1 MSNFVPEKTALG
13 IEFGSTRIKAVLI
26 GPEHT
31 PLAQGDYTWE
41 NQLHNGIWTYP
52 LEQVWQGLQSAYA
65 ALAADVQ
72 QKYGCTLTKVGCIG
86 ISAMM
91 HGYLAFDANGELL
104 VPFRTWRNTITGAAA
119 EELTAAFGFNIPQ
132 RWSIAHLYQAMLN
145 KEEHLSKLDFF
156 TTLAGYV
163 HWQLTGHKVL
173 GVGDAS
179 GMFPIDSTTGGYD
192 AAMLQKFNT
201 MAAAKGY
208 AVDLNAL
215 LPEVLPAGAD
225 AGTLTEAGA
234 RLLDPAGNLQAGIPL
249 CPPEGDAGTGMV
261 ATNSIAQRTGN
272 VSAGTSIFAM
282 IVLEKELSK
291 VYPEIDMVTTPS
303 GKPVAMVHCNN
314 CTTDLDSWISLLR
327 ETVELMSGSVNVPAL
342 YDTFYNKA
350 LEGESDCGGLLSY
363 NYYSGEHTTG
373 FEQGRPLFVKLP
385 DSKMNLANF
394 ARAIL
399 FSSMS
404 TLKLG
409 MDILTEK
416 ESVCV
421 DKLLGHGGLFKTK
434 GVGQKLMSAALNIP
448 VAVMETAGEGGA
460 WGIALLA
467 AYMKNKKEN
476 QPLEDFLNENVFGDM
491 IGECVFPDKN
501 DADGFAKYMERY
513 KSGLAIERAAVDN
526 LI

>member
-225 AGTLTEAGA
+225 AGTLPEAGA

-249 CPPEGDAGTGMV
+249 CPPEGDAGTGMA
-261 ATNSIAQRTGN
+261 ATNSVAPRTGN

-282 IVLEKELSK
+282 VVLEKALSK
-291 VYPEIDMVTTPS
+291 VYPEIDMVTTPA
-303 GKPVAMVHCNN
+303 GDPVAMVHCNN
-314 CTTDLDSWISLLR
+314 CTSDLNAW
-327 ETVELMSGSVNVPAL
+327 VELLAQNATHKDWCCTEELMKTTRDGKAL
-342 YDTFYNKA
+342 YLHCLPADINDVSCVDGEVEASVFDRYRDPLYKEASFKPYIIAAMIFLAKVKDPQATLKA
-350 LEGESDCGGLLSY
+350 LE
-363 NYYSGEHTTG
+363 
-373 FEQGRPLFVKLP
+373 
-385 DSKMNLANF
+385 
-394 ARAIL
+394 
-399 FSSMS
+399 
-404 TLKLG
+404 
-409 MDILTEK
+409 
-416 ESVCV
+416 
-421 DKLLGHGGLFKTK
+421 
-434 GVGQKLMSAALNIP
+434 
-448 VAVMETAGEGGA
+448 
-460 WGIALLA
+460 
-467 AYMKNKKEN
+467 
-476 QPLEDFLNENVFGDM
+476 
-491 IGECVFPDKN
+491 
-501 DADGFAKYMERY
+501 ER
-513 KSGLAIERAAVDN
+513 GLARWFQK
-526 LI
+526 

>member
-163 HWQLTGHKVL
+163 HWRLTGHKVL

-249 CPPEGDAGTGMV
+249 CPPEGDAGTGMA
-261 ATNSIAQRTGN
+261 ATNSVAPRTGN

-282 IVLEKELSK
+282 VVLEKALSK
-291 VYPEIDMVTTPS
+291 VYPEIDMVTTPA
-303 GKPVAMVHCNN
+303 GDPVAMVHCNN
-314 CTTDLDSWISLLR
+314 CTSDLNAW
-327 ETVELMSGSVNVPAL
+327 VELLAQNAELCGAKVN
-342 YDTFYNKA
+342 K
-350 LEGESDCGGLLSY
+350 GELFTKLFNLSLQGAPDCGGVIPV
-363 NYYSGEHTTG
+363 NYYSGEGVTHFDAGRPMLLRGPESDFSLANLMRANIYSAFATRVGYPERRTCDAG
-373 FEQGRPLFVKLP
+373 YPAGPRRPVQDPRRGPALPGRCRPHRCDLHRNRRRGRPLRHGPAGCLPCGARRWRNAGKLP
-385 DSKMNLANF
+385 AEP
-394 ARAIL
+394 RVRRCRQHHPEP
-399 FSSMS
+399 
-404 TLKLG
+404 G
-409 MDILTEK
+409 
-416 ESVCV
+416 C
-421 DKLLGHGGLFKTK
+421 
-434 GVGQKLMSAALNIP
+434 
-448 VAVMETAGEGGA
+448 
-460 WGIALLA
+460 
-467 AYMKNKKEN
+467 
-476 QPLEDFLNENVFGDM
+476 
-491 IGECVFPDKN
+491 
-501 DADGFAKYMERY
+501 R
-513 KSGLAIERAAVDN
+513 
-526 LI
+526 

>member
-192 AAMLQKFNT
+192 TAMLQKFNT

-249 CPPEGDAGTGMV
+249 CPPEGDAGTGMA
-261 ATNSIAQRTGN
+261 ATNSVAPRTGN
-272 VSAGTSIFAM
+272 VSAGTSIDRT
-282 IVLEKELSK
+282 ELSRR
-291 VYPEIDMVTTPS
+291 PS
-303 GKPVAMVHCNN
+303 G
-314 CTTDLDSWISLLR
+314 LR
-327 ETVELMSGSVNVPAL
+327 
-342 YDTFYNKA
+342 
-350 LEGESDCGGLLSY
+350 
-363 NYYSGEHTTG
+363 
-373 FEQGRPLFVKLP
+373 
-385 DSKMNLANF
+385 
-394 ARAIL
+394 
-399 FSSMS
+399 
-404 TLKLG
+404 
-409 MDILTEK
+409 
-416 ESVCV
+416 
-421 DKLLGHGGLFKTK
+421 KT
-434 GVGQKLMSAALNIP
+434 S
-448 VAVMETAGEGGA
+448 E
-460 WGIALLA
+460 
-467 AYMKNKKEN
+467 
-476 QPLEDFLNENVFGDM
+476 
-491 IGECVFPDKN
+491 
-501 DADGFAKYMERY
+501 
-513 KSGLAIERAAVDN
+513 
-526 LI
+526 

>member
-201 MAAAKGY
+201 MAAA
-208 AVDLNAL
+208 NS
-215 LPEVLPAGAD
+215 
-225 AGTLTEAGA
+225 
-234 RLLDPAGNLQAGIPL
+234 
-249 CPPEGDAGTGMV
+249 V
-261 ATNSIAQRTGN
+261 APRTGN

-282 IVLEKELSK
+282 VVLEKALSK
-291 VYPEIDMVTTPS
+291 VYPEIDMVTTPA
-303 GKPVAMVHCNN
+303 GDPVAMVHCNN
-314 CTTDLDSWISLLR
+314 CTSDLNAW
-327 ETVELMSGSVNVPAL
+327 VELLAQNAELCGAKVN
-342 YDTFYNKA
+342 K
-350 LEGESDCGGLLSY
+350 GELFTKLFNLSLQGAPDCGGVIPV
-363 NYYSGEHTTG
+363 NYYSGEGVTH
-373 FEQGRPLFVKLP
+373 FDAGRPMLLRGPESDF
-385 DSKMNLANF
+385 SLANLMRANIYSAF
-394 ARAIL
+394 ATLAIGL
-399 FSSMS
+399 
-404 TLKLG
+404 
-409 MDILTEK
+409 DILNEEHVTL
-416 ESVCV
+416 
-421 DKLLGHGGLFKTK
+421 DTLLGHGGLFKTP
-434 GVGQKLMSAALNIP
+434 GVAQRYLAAAAHT
-448 VAVMETAGEGGA
+448 AVTCTETAGEGGPY
-460 WGIALLA
+460 GMALLA
-467 AYMKNKKEN
+467 AYRVEH
-476 QPLEDFLNENVFGDM
+476 
-491 IGECVFPDKN
+491 
-501 DADGFAKYMERY
+501 ADGETLANYLQNRVFAGAASTTLNPDAADEAGFAAFLKEYKKALCAERT
-513 KSGLAIERAAVDN
+513 AVETM
-526 LI
+526 

>member
-192 AAMLQKFNT
+192 AAMLAKVQHHGRRQGLCRGPER
-201 MAAAKGY
+201 AAAGGSARRCGRRHPDRSRCPPVGPRRQFAGRY
-208 AVDLNAL
+208 SA
-215 LPEVLPAGAD
+215 LPAG
-225 AGTLTEAGA
+225 G
-234 RLLDPAGNLQAGIPL
+234 
-249 CPPEGDAGTGMV
+249 
-261 ATNSIAQRTGN
+261 
-272 VSAGTSIFAM
+272 
-282 IVLEKELSK
+282 
-291 VYPEIDMVTTPS
+291 
-303 GKPVAMVHCNN
+303 
-314 CTTDLDSWISLLR
+314 
-327 ETVELMSGSVNVPAL
+327 
-342 YDTFYNKA
+342 
-350 LEGESDCGGLLSY
+350 
-363 NYYSGEHTTG
+363 
-373 FEQGRPLFVKLP
+373 
-385 DSKMNLANF
+385 
-394 ARAIL
+394 
-399 FSSMS
+399 
-404 TLKLG
+404 
-409 MDILTEK
+409 
-416 ESVCV
+416 
-421 DKLLGHGGLFKTK
+421 
-434 GVGQKLMSAALNIP
+434 
-448 VAVMETAGEGGA
+448 
-460 WGIALLA
+460 
-467 AYMKNKKEN
+467 
-476 QPLEDFLNENVFGDM
+476 
-491 IGECVFPDKN
+491 
-501 DADGFAKYMERY
+501 
-513 KSGLAIERAAVDN
+513 
-526 LI
+526 